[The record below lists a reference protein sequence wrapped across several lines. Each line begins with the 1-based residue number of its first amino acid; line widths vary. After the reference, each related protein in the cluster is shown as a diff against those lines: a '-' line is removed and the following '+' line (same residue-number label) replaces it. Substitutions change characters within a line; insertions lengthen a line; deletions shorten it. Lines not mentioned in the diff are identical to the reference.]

1 MANVDIQPGANPPYD
16 SKMRGDQRYESEESP
31 QEHMSIG
38 RYAATRFT
46 TLKPPMAKAPNPFK
60 LLAMLNTQQWL
71 FFLVAFFAW
80 SWDAFDFF
88 TVSLTVSDLAETFDK
103 SNLDITWGITLV
115 LMFRSLGSAIFGIA
129 ADRYGRK
136 WPFII
141 NNVLFVALELGTGF
155 TQTYG
160 QFLAVRALFGIAM
173 GGLYGNAA
181 ATALEDCPDAARGI
195 ISGMLQQGYAFGYL
209 LAAAFAR
216 ALVNTTSHG
225 WRPLFWF
232 GACPPILI
240 ILFRLCL
247 PETNTF
253 RARQAIRHQQGSLAG
268 TFISEGRVAL
278 KRHWLLLVYLVL
290 LMSGMNF
297 SSHGS
302 QDLYPTMLGNQFKF
316 SADATTVTMVVA
328 NLGAMTG
335 GTVVGYCS
343 QIFGRRLSIIVVC
356 VVGGALLY
364 PYTFT
369 SSKAIMAAAFFE
381 QFCVQG
387 AWGVIPIHLME
398 LSPGS
403 LRTFVVGTSYQLG
416 NLASSASSTI
426 ESTIGERFPL
436 DPIIKDGKTIKR
448 YNYGKVI
455 CIFMGCVYAYLIII
469 TFVGPEKRGRNL
481 NVEHDADMAE
491 VTHRDLRH
499 QQASDVAHGESS
511 ENEHDEKA
519 VKQQEVA

>member
-1 MANVDIQPGANPPYD
+1 MAHVDVRKENVPAAHPYSYD
-16 SKMRGDQRYESEESP
+16 DAELSNRRMSP
-31 QEHMSIG
+31 AQ
-38 RYAATRFT
+38 YAATRLT
-46 TLKPPMAKAPNPFK
+46 TLKPTRDKAPNPFK

-88 TVSLTVSDLAETFDK
+88 TVSLTVSDLAETFNK
-103 SNLDITWGITLV
+103 TNTDITWGITLV
-115 LMFRSLGSAIFGIA
+115 LMFRSVGSTIFGIA

-136 WPFII
+136 WPFVI
-141 NNVLFVALELGTGF
+141 NNLLFIALELGTGF

-181 ATALEDCPDAARGI
+181 ATALEDCPEAARGI

-209 LAAAFAR
+209 MATAFSR

-232 GACPPILI
+232 GACPPVLI

-253 RARQAIRHQQGSLAG
+253 RARQALRQQQGSLAG
-268 TFISEGRVAL
+268 TFVSEGRVAL
-278 KRHWLLLVYLVL
+278 KRHWLLLIYLVL
-290 LMSGMNF
+290 LMAGFNF
-297 SSHGS
+297 MSHGS
-302 QDLYPTMLGNQFKF
+302 QDLYPTMLTNQFKF
-316 SADATTVTMVVA
+316 SPNAVTVTQVVA

-335 GTVVGYCS
+335 GTTVGYCS
-343 QIFGRRLSIIVVC
+343 QIFGRRVSIIFIC
-356 VVGGALLY
+356 VIGGALLY
-364 PYTFT
+364 PYTFVT
-369 SSKAIMAAAFFE
+369 TKAVIAAAFFE

-426 ESTIGERFPL
+426 ESTLGDRYPL
-436 DPIIKDGKTIKR
+436 APLHTKEGKLVKR

-455 CIFMGCVYAYLIII
+455 CIFMGAVYAYVILL

-481 NVEHDADMAE
+481 DVDHDDDMAE

-499 QQASDVAHGESS
+499 QGDIGETGVHGDGSSD
-511 ENEHDEKA
+511 DEKA
-519 VKQQEVA
+519 VAREKV